1 MKLLIAE
8 DDADIRSL
16 IALTVPTWWT
26 IIEAQDGLE
35 AISLARAY
43 QPDALILDN
52 GMPMLSGVE
61 VCRALAGESWR
72 PNCTVVALTA
82 SRDEEV
88 RRELVA
94 AGVDAF
100 LHKPFRPVELLHLI
114 GAWDHGRA

>member
-8 DDADIRSL
+8 DDADIRLL
-16 IALTVPTWWT
+16 IVLTVPSWWT

-35 AISLARAY
+35 AISLARAH

-52 GMPMLSGVE
+52 AMPVLSGVE
-61 VCRALAGESWR
+61 VCRVLADERWR

-82 SRDEEV
+82 SRDEGV

-100 LHKPFRPVELLHLI
+100 LHKPFRPVELLNLI
-114 GAWDHGRA
+114 GDWDRGRA